1 MTGAAPAGGLA
12 ERNRSGM
19 DHHDLRIGDAEREQ
33 TMAALREHF
42 AAGRLT
48 HEELDERLDQSLAA
62 RTARDLAQVTADLPG
77 SQVPGYSGPGYS
89 VPGYGGPGYSG
100 PATRHDVDDWR
111 QAMRAHRKQLREMRH
126 QRWETHHR
134 GRPGSPWR
142 GHRGPGPLLPFLF
155 ILVMVGLIFGGAGVF
170 KVLFFVWIAGMI
182 FTFAGRRF
190 HHHRD

>member
-1 MTGAAPAGGLA
+1 
-12 ERNRSGM
+12 M
-19 DHHDLRIGDAEREQ
+19 DQHDLRIGDAEREQ

-77 SQVPGYSGPGYS
+77 SQVPGYS
-89 VPGYGGPGYSG
+89 VPDYRE

-111 QAMRAHRKQLREMRH
+111 EAMRAHRKQMREMRH

-142 GHRGPGPLLPFLF
+142 GRRGPGPILPFLL
-155 ILVMVGLIFGGAGVF
+155 ILAMVGLIFGGAGML

-182 FTFAGRRF
+182 FAFAGRRF